1 MITCM
6 HFLYIYYM
14 LRKYI
19 LKKER
24 GLKKKK
30 QENTNP
36 DFELR
41 TAKQSP
47 VLGFP
52 RSIE

>member
-14 LRKYI
+14 LSKY
-19 LKKER
+19 KKEQ

-41 TAKQSP
+41 TAKQIP